1 MAGFFSRIFG
11 KSGGSADRGEA
22 TAYKG
27 YLIYPTPHRDG
38 TSWRTAGV
46 IARADGEE
54 TQEHEFIRA
63 DVFAS
68 REEAEACALRKGQ
81 QIIDER
87 GDRLF
92 ASADAPSHG

>member
-1 MAGFFSRIFG
+1 MAGFFSRLFG
-11 KSGGSADRGEA
+11 TSGGDADRGEA

-27 YLIYPTPHRDG
+27 YLIYATPQRDG

-46 IARADGEE
+46 IAREDGDE
-54 TQEHEFIRA
+54 THEHEFIRA

-68 REEAEACALRKGQ
+68 KEEAESCALRKGQ

-92 ASADAPSHG
+92 AAGDSPRHG